1 MNPTYLGIDFGTTKT
16 LVSRFNERKNE
27 PQTVRLGRGHDFVP
41 TSVLAGGNDSFI
53 FGDEADDQFAYNPSS
68 YARAFKLK
76 LGGSTYVLSYRDEKT
91 RKRCTAAYLTQ
102 KYLEYILRECKDNSY
117 ACDRAVLTRPVKFTP
132 DQLAQLEEAAHAA
145 GLREVEFITEP
156 QAAAYAYCNERP
168 AEAWQNALVVDWG
181 GGTLDMALVSKT
193 AKGVVVHEKYCD
205 GMLRGGEDFDDALF
219 LLAETAIKRG
229 EDAPMWKAL
238 EKDKLDLGWTLTTR
252 VRIRQAKEDLS
263 RSGTKPLPLRSCE
276 GRAYKPV
283 QLKKEDFEKSIMP
296 DLTQA
301 AKRAKKLIDSIQEKS
316 LKPSVILLVG
326 GSCKIPAV
334 ADALQKA
341 TGVDKEHIKT
351 WDQADEAVS
360 LGAALYAHKL
370 WGTQTD
376 SPAPQRE
383 ATPPPVTPDNSS
395 DNVFIGVKPSSIFSR
410 PGSDLRYDLDI
421 TLDEAMSGCDK
432 VLEIERLVPCDACA
446 ARGSKDSTKGY
457 KICSTCHG
465 SGVITQQSGFSVQQS
480 TCPSCSG
487 LGQIISNPCSKCHG
501 EGRVHKDVQITLH
514 VPAGVDTG
522 TKLRSSGN
530 GDAGLRGG
538 ETGDLYVFIEVKP
551 HEFFQREGKDLSYT
565 MPIPFA
571 LAAQGGVLSVP
582 TPDGTAKLKLPAGT
596 SSGTIFRV
604 RGKGMPALGGGS
616 RGDLM
621 VEIQVE
627 TSTNLNVAQGEKLES
642 LYRKGVRLLYG
653 IGVERDPQRAVQ
665 CFREGYAKGDLNA
678 SYMLAACLRE
688 GDGTAR
694 DFDEAFQIASDLA
707 NKNFYPAYY
716 YVANAYMSG
725 RGVAMNQDVAGRY
738 YEALLKCCSTPL
750 PGVDESIRCIALM
763 TGTMAAKEIDARA
776 LLEVARRNLESSD
789 WPMRYG
795 YLALSLS
802 GIDEESASVRQ
813 KMFETIEAGC
823 AENDV
828 LSFRLK
834 AFVQANQE
842 QYDEAKQTVKRG
854 LKLAPG
860 YSNLWDLMLEVAV
873 KTNNQLLMNEA
884 KQGFWEACALGVS
897 AIKRNND
904 LGVKIEIVA
913 PSISGGR
920 YVYREDIAQKLLNKN
935 AYESLFSRF
944 EPIIIVKNTNDR
956 TLKGATLRLCS
967 ADVGLDKTYI
977 LNPIPPHGEM
987 RLEASDLDDIQY
999 GKNLYVRVSEGDRYS
1014 EMDLETTQG
1023 LDDFRHPF
1031 MPLMLTWKSGTFG
1044 GYILQLKCLEGS
1056 LSNIVVTKQSGAT
1069 AHIPSLEGNQEP
1081 ATVGWLEFSDSTSLT
1096 LQESFAVQC
1105 DGFAPVAAVIL
1116 QSVQSFADTVHPNDK
1131 SHGKV
1136 NETTESWYD
1145 DPQILEFYKKG
1156 AAVGHPESL
1165 FQLGCFYLHKGDVE
1179 RAKDLLCAAAG
1190 GGHSGAKNMLQRF

>member
-263 RSGTKPLPLRSCE
+263 RSKTKPLPLRSCE

-296 DLTQA
+296 DLAQA
-301 AKRAKKLIDSIQEKS
+301 AKMAKKLIDSIQEKS

-341 TGVDKEHIKT
+341 TGIDKKHIKT

-432 VLEIERLVPCDACA
+432 VLEIERLVPCNACA

-501 EGRVHKDVQITLH
+501 EGRVHK
-514 VPAGVDTG
+514 
-522 TKLRSSGN
+522 
-530 GDAGLRGG
+530 
-538 ETGDLYVFIEVKP
+538 
-551 HEFFQREGKDLSYT
+551 
-565 MPIPFA
+565 
-571 LAAQGGVLSVP
+571 
-582 TPDGTAKLKLPAGT
+582 
-596 SSGTIFRV
+596 
-604 RGKGMPALGGGS
+604 
-616 RGDLM
+616 
-621 VEIQVE
+621 
-627 TSTNLNVAQGEKLES
+627 
-642 LYRKGVRLLYG
+642 
-653 IGVERDPQRAVQ
+653 
-665 CFREGYAKGDLNA
+665 
-678 SYMLAACLRE
+678 
-688 GDGTAR
+688 
-694 DFDEAFQIASDLA
+694 FDEAEEAVSLGAALWAHNLWGCPETSPTQETSPEIPPQPSEPPQPTPVPLPVFPPPQPEPIPIPQSSQKSAPVPSPNLASQP
-707 NKNFYPAYY
+707 KPAPKTQPSSSKD
-716 YVANAYMSG
+716 NSG
-725 RGVAMNQDVAGRY
+725 RYMYIIGYLVLVGLMFY
-738 YEALLKCCSTPL
+738 ALIEGGDLHW
-750 PGVDESIRCIALM
+750 GIALIL
-763 TGTMAAKEIDARA
+763 AF
-776 LLEVARRNLESSD
+776 LL
-789 WPMRYG
+789 G
-795 YLALSLS
+795 
-802 GIDEESASVRQ
+802 GI
-813 KMFETIEAGC
+813 
-823 AENDV
+823 
-828 LSFRLK
+828 
-834 AFVQANQE
+834 
-842 QYDEAKQTVKRG
+842 
-854 LKLAPG
+854 
-860 YSNLWDLMLEVAV
+860 MLI
-873 KTNNQLLMNEA
+873 
-884 KQGFWEACALGVS
+884 W
-897 AIKRNND
+897 I
-904 LGVKIEIVA
+904 
-913 PSISGGR
+913 
-920 YVYREDIAQKLLNKN
+920 
-935 AYESLFSRF
+935 
-944 EPIIIVKNTNDR
+944 R
-956 TLKGATLRLCS
+956 TH
-967 ADVGLDKTYI
+967 
-977 LNPIPPHGEM
+977 PIP
-987 RLEASDLDDIQY
+987 LIIFIIY
-999 GKNLYVRVSEGDRYS
+999 KVIK
-1014 EMDLETTQG
+1014 G
-1023 LDDFRHPF
+1023 LWFD
-1031 MPLMLTWKSGTFG
+1031 
-1044 GYILQLKCLEGS
+1044 
-1056 LSNIVVTKQSGAT
+1056 
-1069 AHIPSLEGNQEP
+1069 
-1081 ATVGWLEFSDSTSLT
+1081 
-1096 LQESFAVQC
+1096 
-1105 DGFAPVAAVIL
+1105 
-1116 QSVQSFADTVHPNDK
+1116 
-1131 SHGKV
+1131 
-1136 NETTESWYD
+1136 
-1145 DPQILEFYKKG
+1145 
-1156 AAVGHPESL
+1156 
-1165 FQLGCFYLHKGDVE
+1165 
-1179 RAKDLLCAAAG
+1179 
-1190 GGHSGAKNMLQRF
+1190 